1 MKKIAIVTDSTAGIS
16 QIEAKKYGIEVVPA
30 NLMYKGKIYRDGI
43 DLDYQKAYEFLKD
56 EEEPFSTSAPSAGD
70 FLKAYR
76 ESALKSEE
84 IICITLSSKL
94 SATYDS
100 ARMAKELFLKENSN
114 FKLEVID
121 STSATVSH
129 TMLVFSAIKMSE
141 EGKSFEEAVKT
152 IESLRDKAKTFLVL
166 ETIRYL
172 YRSGRIPQVASKIGA
187 LLPFKP
193 IIKVSEGKL
202 HLFGMVSSKEKGVDK
217 IITILKE
224 NIAPDC
230 QQIGITHSNI
240 LKEAETLRDKVRQI
254 FPSKEI
260 FIIECSPA
268 ISYIAGPGA
277 LGIGFY
283 EK

>member
-1 MKKIAIVTDSTAGIS
+1 MKKIAIVTDSTVGIS
-16 QIEAKKYGIEVVPA
+16 QIDAKKYGIEVVPA

-76 ESALKSEE
+76 ESALKSEK
-84 IICITLSSKL
+84 IICITLSSQL

-100 ARMAKELFLKENSN
+100 ARMAKELFLKENSAYQ
-114 FKLEVID
+114 LEVID
-121 STSATVSH
+121 SATVTASH
-129 TMLVFSAIKMSE
+129 TMLVFSAIKMSD
-141 EGKSFEEAVKT
+141 EGKNFEEIVKA
-152 IESLRDKAKTFLVL
+152 IEILRDKAKMFLVL

-187 LLPFKP
+187 ILPFKP
-193 IIKVSEGKL
+193 LIKVSEGKL
-202 HLFGMVSSKEKGVDK
+202 HPFGMVSSKAKGVDK

-230 QQIGITHSNI
+230 QQIGITHSNVP
-240 LKEAETLRDKVRQI
+240 KEAEMLRDKIKQI
-254 FPSKEI
+254 FPSKEV

-268 ISYIAGPGA
+268 ISYVAGPGA
-277 LGIGFY
+277 LGVGFY